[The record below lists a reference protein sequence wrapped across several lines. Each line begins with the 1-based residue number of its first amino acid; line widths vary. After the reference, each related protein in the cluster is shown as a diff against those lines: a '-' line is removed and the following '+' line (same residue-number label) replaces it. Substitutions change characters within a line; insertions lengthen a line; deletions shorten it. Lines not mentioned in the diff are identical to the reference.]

1 MPQILSNWQIATLLI
16 EMINSSTVGVLAEPL
31 HGRMHAGEEA
41 RKARDPEI
49 TQLLL
54 WTQGCPHLRGELVIV
69 VVGVPHKSVG
79 VGD

>member
-1 MPQILSNWQIATLLI
+1 MLDSGA
-16 EMINSSTVGVLAEPL
+16 VGVPAEPL

-49 TQLLL
+49 AQLLL
-54 WTQGCPHLRGELVIV
+54 GTEGCPHLRGKLVVV